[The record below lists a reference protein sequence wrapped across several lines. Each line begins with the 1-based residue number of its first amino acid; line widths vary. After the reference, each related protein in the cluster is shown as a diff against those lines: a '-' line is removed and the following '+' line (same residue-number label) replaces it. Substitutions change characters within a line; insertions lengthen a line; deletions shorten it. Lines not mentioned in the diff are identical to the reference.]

1 MGGEPLQPW
10 RLPDEVYPMRARLN
24 TRYTTAG
31 INYSLNVWRRY
42 GLILIQ
48 FVDRRGKIRTQWYH
62 DKDEFNEEWEE
73 L

>member
-1 MGGEPLQPW
+1 MGGEPLEPW
-10 RLPDEVYPMRARLN
+10 RLPDEIAPMRARLN

-31 INYSLNVWRRY
+31 INYSLRVWCRY
-42 GLILIQ
+42 ELVLIQ

-62 DKDEFNEEWEE
+62 NKDEFDEEWEE